1 MYFADCIYIYYVEH
15 IVDKYTQVIRSLVPN
30 LGIITPKG

>member
-30 LGIITPKG
+30 LGNYPPMG